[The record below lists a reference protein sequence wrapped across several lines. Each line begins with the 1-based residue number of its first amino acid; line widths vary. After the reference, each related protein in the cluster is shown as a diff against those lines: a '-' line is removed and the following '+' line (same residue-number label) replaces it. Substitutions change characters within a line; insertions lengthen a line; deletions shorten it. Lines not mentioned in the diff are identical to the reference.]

1 MGLTTD
7 THRVFG
13 LDLVRAVA
21 IILVVLGHGGF
32 LLNGSAL
39 DGFPY
44 FRMIDGVDMFFVLSG
59 FLIGGILVKQ
69 AEGTVQFK
77 GRQLLRFW
85 KRRWFRTLPNYY
97 LVLVLNV
104 FVVMTG
110 IIHEDQSRISWKFA
124 VFLQNFSTPMHGFFW
139 ESWSLPVEEWFYIFT
154 PLLLLFLLKGL
165 TPKRA
170 LLFSALS
177 LLVLPVLY
185 RISIFDPK
193 IDEFWWDVTFRKTV
207 LCRLDSIGFGVL
219 AAWMAFYVPHWWS
232 KARIPAFLLGALL
245 ILFLVNHQEPVGTV
259 YRQVVMF
266 SLVPF
271 SVMLLLPAMEGL
283 KLGHGLAAVAVQHI
297 SKISYS
303 MYLIN
308 LALVAEVIRDN
319 FPPQNGPDG
328 ILKYGIFWVVV
339 LAGSSLLYRYFEKP
353 VMDLR
358 DR

>member
-1 MGLTTD
+1 MGFTTD

-69 AEGTVQFK
+69 AEGNVPFK

-104 FVVMTG
+104 VFVVTG
-110 IIHEDQSRISWKFA
+110 VIQEDWSRISWKFL
-124 VFLQNFSTPMHGFFW
+124 VFLQNFNTPMYGFFW

-154 PLLLLFLLKGL
+154 PVLLLLLLKVL
-165 TPKRA
+165 PPKRA
-170 LLFSALS
+170 LLLSALC
-177 LLVLPVLY
+177 LTVFPVLY

-193 IDEFWWDVTFRKTV
+193 IDDFWWDVTFRKIV
-207 LCRLDSIGFGVL
+207 LCRLDSIGYGVL
-219 AAWMAFYVPHWWS
+219 GAWTAHYVPRWWRN
-232 KARIPAFLLGALL
+232 ARIPAFILGALL
-245 ILFLVNHQEPVGTV
+245 IAFLVHHREPVGTV
-259 YRQVVMF
+259 YRQVSALSV
-266 SLVPF
+266 VPF
-271 SVMLLLPAMEGL
+271 SVLLLLPAMDGL
-283 KLGHGLAAVAVQHI
+283 KRGRGFAAVAVQHI

-319 FPPQNGPDG
+319 FPPLNGTDG
-328 ILKYGIFWVVV
+328 IMKYGLFWVIVV
-339 LAGSSLLYRYFEKP
+339 VASSLLYRYFEKP

>member
-1 MGLTTD
+1 
-7 THRVFG
+7 
-13 LDLVRAVA
+13 
-21 IILVVLGHGGF
+21 
-32 LLNGSAL
+32 
-39 DGFPY
+39 
-44 FRMIDGVDMFFVLSG
+44 
-59 FLIGGILVKQ
+59 
-69 AEGTVQFK
+69 
-77 GRQLLRFW
+77 
-85 KRRWFRTLPNYY
+85 
-97 LVLVLNV
+97 
-104 FVVMTG
+104 
-110 IIHEDQSRISWKFA
+110 
-124 VFLQNFSTPMHGFFW
+124 
-139 ESWSLPVEEWFYIFT
+139 
-154 PLLLLFLLKGL
+154 
-165 TPKRA
+165 
-170 LLFSALS
+170 
-177 LLVLPVLY
+177 
-185 RISIFDPK
+185 
-193 IDEFWWDVTFRKTV
+193 V